1 MTPQRPQGM
10 QTKDKDE
17 AFLEPELR
25 RSIIQEVPGH
35 IADTVGGSN
44 NGAGVSFNGETFV
57 EPGWRRSVIQYVP
70 GPPFVEEMT
79 TKATNKGTTGHE
91 VWVPGLNGGNID
103 AAEVSFKYIRPAD
116 QNSLEDN
123 MDSVG
128 NVTLAKESGE
138 IRELED
144 NLCMVMDNYDFDI
157 SDDLP
162 EIN

>member
-1 MTPQRPQGM
+1 M
-10 QTKDKDE
+10 
-17 AFLEPELR
+17 L
-25 RSIIQEVPGH
+25 PGH
-35 IADTVGGSN
+35 IGDTVGGSH

-70 GPPFVEEMT
+70 GPSFVEEMP

-91 VWVPGLNGGNID
+91 LWVPGLNGGNID
-103 AAEVSFKYIRPAD
+103 GAEVSFKYIRPAD
-116 QNSLEDN
+116 QYSLEDN
-123 MDSVG
+123 MDSVE
-128 NVTLAKESGE
+128 NVTLAKESGG